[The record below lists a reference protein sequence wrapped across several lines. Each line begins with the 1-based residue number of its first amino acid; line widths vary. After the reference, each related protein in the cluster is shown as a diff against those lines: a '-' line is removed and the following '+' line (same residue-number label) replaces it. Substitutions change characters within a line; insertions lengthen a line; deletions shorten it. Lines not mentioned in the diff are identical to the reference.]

1 MFPDLI
7 STFVAGLLAL
17 YFPSTPTT
25 LKRVRDNGVMSV
37 AVRVHPSSYYSL
49 DATAGGFDYELAHQ
63 FADRLG
69 VRLNLIVVKSI
80 ADSKRMILHG
90 RADLAATALHVL
102 EENTPALRYGPVYG
116 QTRSVVVYRQ
126 GSKRPRKPS
135 DLEGKKLV
143 VPAGTA
149 HARTLRELKPD
160 HPALT
165 WTEVNES
172 GVLQLLRN
180 VYEGI
185 FEFTL
190 ADDYEFSDIRRVYP
204 ELRTGFEIV
213 RQHGFAWALP
223 RDADDSL
230 YFEMLVFLNAL
241 RSSGRLAQMRD
252 YYFRRPGRF
261 DYVDARQFLSHVEV
275 RLPRYKKIFKNA
287 AEKNGLDWRLL
298 AALGYQESH
307 WNPEA
312 VSPTGVR
319 GLMMLTRVTAAHLGI
334 EDRLDPKQSIRGGAR
349 YFRTLVDRIPDRIE
363 APDRTW
369 LAIAAYNIGYG
380 HLEDARV
387 LAQANG
393 GNPDRWEDVRRFLLL
408 KEKAEWHGK
417 TRHGFARGAEAVY
430 YVGKVQRYYE
440 TLISLDL
447 MASL

>member
-25 LKRVRDNGVMSV
+25 LERVRDNGAMSV
-37 AVRVHPSSYYSL
+37 AVRVHPSSYYRL
-49 DATAGGFDYELAHQ
+49 DTTAGGFDYELVHQ
-63 FADRLG
+63 FAERLG
-69 VRLNLIVVKSI
+69 VRLNLLVVKSI
-80 ADSKRMILHG
+80 ADSNRMILQG
-90 RADLAATALHVL
+90 RADLAATSMHVL
-102 EENTPALRYGPVYG
+102 EENTPTLRYGPVYG
-116 QTRSVVVYRQ
+116 VSRSVVVYRQ
-126 GSKRPRKPS
+126 GSRRPGKPS
-135 DLEGKKLV
+135 DLVGKQLA

-149 HARTLRELKPD
+149 HARSLRELKPN
-160 HPALT
+160 HPGLA
-165 WTEVNES
+165 WTEVNGS
-172 GVLQLLRN
+172 GVLSLLRN

-190 ADDYEFSDIRRVYP
+190 ADDYEFADIRRVFP
-204 ELRTGFEIV
+204 ELRKGFEIP
-213 RQHGFAWALP
+213 REHGFAWALP

-241 RSSGRLAQMRD
+241 RSSGRLAQLRD
-252 YYFRRPGRF
+252 LYYRRPDRF

-275 RLPRYKKIFKNA
+275 RLLRYKEIFRNA

-307 WNPEA
+307 WNPQA

-319 GLMMLTRVTAAHLGI
+319 GLMMLTQVTAAHLGI
-334 EDRLDPKQSIRGGAR
+334 EDRLDPGQSIRGGAR
-349 YFRTLVDRIPDRIE
+349 YFRALVDRIPDRIE

-369 LAIAAYNIGYG
+369 FAIAAYNVGYG

-387 LAQANG
+387 MAQANG

-408 KEKAEWHGK
+408 KEKAEWHSK

-430 YVGKVQRYYE
+430 YVGKVRRYYE

-447 MASL
+447 MAML